1 MNPLHQLI
9 ACGQSYWL
17 DNLTRAMITSG
28 ELAARVCDHGLRGIT
43 SNPSTFQNAIA
54 QGSGYDVSIAELIEE
69 GLEVHDIYERLV
81 VDDVRN
87 ACDILRP
94 VYDQADGTDGFVS
107 LEVSP
112 YLAHDLTGSMAE
124 ALHLWRAVDRPNV
137 MIKIP
142 GTMAGVP
149 AIEELLYEGVNINI
163 TLLFAIESYEAV
175 AHAYM
180 RALERRRA
188 AGKSLSHIA
197 SVASFFLSRIDVLV
211 DQLLGHRIQPAVTN
225 PNRLRPEQLFGKVA
239 IANAKLAYQSFKR
252 MFSGDRW
259 AALEAHGAQVQR
271 LLWASTSTKDPLC
284 RDVHYVEPLIG
295 HHTVNTL
302 SKATIAAFAD
312 HGVVVEDA
320 VEADLEA
327 ALQTLN
333 DLDRLGVPLDH
344 VTWQL
349 QNEGAQK
356 FIAPYNASMQTLADK
371 RQTILA
377 EQISRQTFSLGELQE
392 AVATTFEALD
402 NRRFSRRMAAHDPYL
417 WTPDSESAEAIRQQL
432 GWLDCIAIFRD
443 QVADLTRVAVEVKDA
458 GFTSVAVLG
467 MGSSRLCAEVCR
479 DTFGS
484 APGWPELVVFSDTE
498 PAAVR
503 AAQAQPDFAKTLFIV
518 ASKSGTTPETLS
530 LYHDFRDAYAAQET
544 PDVDGHFIAITDPG
558 TPLAEEAYKRGFRY
572 CFENPSDVG
581 EGYAALSY
589 VGLLP
594 MACIGVNIDTVL
606 AHAHRMQLS
615 CGVLIP
621 TAANPGAALGALLG
635 AAARSGRSKVTL
647 VTAEPLRTFGTW
659 VEQLLAEQ
667 ADKSGQGLIPV
678 VEEELEAPDGYGDD
692 RLFVTMDYSD
702 SQDAATMQRLAAL
715 QDAGHP
721 VVRMTLPTPLHLGA
735 EFFRWEF
742 AIATASVVL
751 GLNPFHEPKAPVTL
765 SATEV
770 EGD

>member
-17 DNLTRAMITSG
+17 DNLTRAMIASG
-28 ELAARVCDHGLRGIT
+28 ELAARVRDQGLRGVT

-54 QGSGYDVSIAELIEE
+54 QSSDYDASIAELVEE

-81 VDDVRN
+81 VDDVRD

-137 MIKIP
+137 MMKIP

-149 AIEELLYEGVNINI
+149 AIEELLYEGVNVNI
-163 TLLFAIESYEAV
+163 TLLFSIESYEAV
-175 AHAYM
+175 AHAYV
-180 RALERRRA
+180 RALERRLA
-188 AGKSLSHIA
+188 AGKSLSRIA

-225 PNRLRPEQLFGKVA
+225 PDRLRPEQLFGKVA
-239 IANAKLAYQSFKR
+239 IANSKLSYQSFKR

-259 AALEAHGAQVQR
+259 ATLEAHGAQVQR
-271 LLWASTSTKDPLC
+271 PLWASTSTKDPLY
-284 RDVHYVEPLIG
+284 RDVRYVESLIG

-302 SKATIAAFAD
+302 PEGAIAAFAD
-312 HGVVVEDA
+312 HGIVVEDA
-320 VEADLEA
+320 VEADLETA
-327 ALQTLN
+327 HQTLN
-333 DLDRLGVPLDH
+333 DLDRLGVRLDC

-356 FIAPYNASMQTLADK
+356 FIDSYNALMQTLADK
-371 RQTILA
+371 RQAILA
-377 EQISRQTFSLGELQE
+377 EQVSRQTFALGEMQGP
-392 AVATTFEALD
+392 VASIYEALD
-402 NRRFSRRMAAHDPYL
+402 NRRFGRRIAAHDPYL
-417 WTPDSESAEAIRQQL
+417 WTLDSEPAEAIRQQL

-443 QVADLTRVAVEVKDA
+443 QVADLTRVAAEVKDA

-467 MGSSRLCAEVCR
+467 MGGSRLCAEVCR

-484 APGWPELVVFSDTE
+484 APGWPELAVFNDTE

-530 LYHDFRDAYAAQET
+530 LYHDFRDAYVAQET
-544 PDVDGHFIAITDPG
+544 PDVDEHFIAITDPG
-558 TPLAEEAYKRGFRY
+558 TPLAEEAYNRGFRY
-572 CFENPSDVG
+572 CFENPSDIG
-581 EGYAALSY
+581 ERYSALSY
-589 VGLLP
+589 VSLLP
-594 MACIGVNIDTVL
+594 MACIGVNIDAVL

-615 CGVLIP
+615 CGALIP
-621 TAANPGAALGALLG
+621 AKVNPGSSLGALLG
-635 AAARSGRSKVTL
+635 AAARSGRGKVTL
-647 VTAEPLRTFGTW
+647 VIAEPLRTFGAW
-659 VEQLLAEQ
+659 VEQLLAGQ
-667 ADKSGQGLIPV
+667 ADKSAQRLSPV

-692 RLFVTMDYSD
+692 RLFVTIDYSD
-702 SQDAATMQRLAAL
+702 SQDADTMQRLAAL

-751 GLNPFHEPKAPVTL
+751 GLNPFNGSK
-765 SATEV
+765 
-770 EGD
+770 D

>member
-149 AIEELLYEGVNINI
+149 AIEELFYEGVNINI

-225 PNRLRPEQLFGKVA
+225 PDRLRPEQLFGKVA

-259 AALEAHGAQVQR
+259 DALEAHGAQVQR

-302 SKATIAAFAD
+302 PEATIAAFAD

-356 FIAPYNASMQTLADK
+356 FIDPYNASMQTLADK
-371 RQTILA
+371 RQAILA

-392 AVATTFEALD
+392 AVATTSEALD

-581 EGYAALSY
+581 EGYSALSY

-692 RLFVTMDYSD
+692 RLFVTIDYSD

-751 GLNPFHEPKAPVTL
+751 GLNPFDEPK
-765 SATEV
+765 E
-770 EGD
+770 

>member
-28 ELAARVCDHGLRGIT
+28 ELATRIREQGLRGVT

-54 QGSGYDVSIAELIEE
+54 QSSDYDASIAELVEE
-69 GLEVHDIYERLV
+69 ELEVHDIYERLI
-81 VDDVRN
+81 VDDVRD

-137 MIKIP
+137 MMKIP

-149 AIEELLYEGVNINI
+149 AIEELLYEGVNVNI
-163 TLLFAIESYEAV
+163 TLLFSIESYAAV
-175 AHAYM
+175 AHAYV
-180 RALERRRA
+180 RALERRLA
-188 AGKSLSHIA
+188 AGKSLSRIA

-225 PNRLRPEQLFGKVA
+225 PDRLRPEQLFGKVA

-252 MFSGDRW
+252 VFSGDRW
-259 AALEAHGAQVQR
+259 AVLEAHGAQVQR
-271 LLWASTSTKDPLC
+271 PLWASTSTKDPLY
-284 RDVHYVEPLIG
+284 RDVCYVEPLIG

-302 SKATIAAFAD
+302 TERTIAAFAD
-312 HGVVVEDA
+312 HGMVVQDA
-320 VEADLEA
+320 VEADLETA
-327 ALQTLN
+327 HQTLN
-333 DLDRLGVPLDH
+333 DLDRLGVSLDS

-349 QNEGAQK
+349 QNEGVQT
-356 FIAPYNASMQTLADK
+356 FIDPYNALMQTLADK
-371 RQTILA
+371 RQAILA
-377 EQISRQTFSLGELQE
+377 EQISRQIFALGEMQGP
-392 AVATTFEALD
+392 VASTFEALD
-402 NRRFSRRMAAHDPYL
+402 NRRFGRRIAAHDPFL
-417 WTPDSESAEAIRQQL
+417 WTLDSESAEAIRQQL

-443 QVADLTRVAVEVKDA
+443 QVADLTRVAAAVKDA

-467 MGSSRLCAEVCR
+467 TGDSRLCAEVCR

-484 APGWPELVVFSDTE
+484 APGWPELVVFNDTE

-503 AAQAQPDFAKTLFIV
+503 AAQAQPDFVKTLFIV
-518 ASKSGTTPETLS
+518 ASKSGTAPETLS

-544 PDVDGHFIAITDPG
+544 PDIDGHFIAITDPG
-558 TPLAEEAYKRGFRY
+558 TPLAEEAYHRGFRY

-581 EGYAALSY
+581 ERYSALSY

-615 CGVLIP
+615 CGALIP
-621 TAANPGAALGALLG
+621 TEANPGARLGALLG
-635 AAARSGRSKVTL
+635 AAARSGRGKVTL
-647 VTAEPLRTFGTW
+647 VIAEPLRAFGAW
-659 VEQLLAEQ
+659 VEQLLAGQ

-678 VEEELEAPDGYGDD
+678 VEEELGAPDEYGDD
-692 RLFVTMDYSD
+692 RLFVTIDYSD

-751 GLNPFHEPKAPVTL
+751 GLNPFDEPK
-765 SATEV
+765 E
-770 EGD
+770 